1 MFNLNDIIQN
11 AQGGKAIENLA
22 TQFGIT
28 PDQAQAAVQAI
39 IPALSTGLLQKLG
52 QPGELGSIISA
63 ITDSTH
69 QASFSNPDAAQSDA
83 TAQKGGDVI
92 NNMFGS
98 SHIANQIA
106 QQVAKTTGLRA
117 DLIMQM
123 LPVVASIALGGL
135 AKAAQNQGWLGQ
147 LANAATA
154 AEQGA
159 GAGTPAG
166 GAGSGGLLGAII
178 GALGSL
184 LGGGSSAGGAPASG
198 TAGTQS
204 TLNNLGKMFQPGTLP
219 DEIIKSDLPEEI
231 GKILAAHKASS

>member
-22 TQFGIT
+22 SRFGIT

-83 TAQKGGDVI
+83 TAQKGGDVV
-92 NNMFGS
+92 NNIFGS
-98 SHIANQIA
+98 NHIANQIA
-106 QQVAKTTGLRA
+106 QQVAKATGLRA

-159 GAGTPAG
+159 GAPAG

-204 TLNNLGKMFQPGTLP
+204 ALNNLGKMFQPGTVP
-219 DEIIKSDLPEEI
+219 DEIIKSGLPEEI